1 MQVRVGA
8 DTLPF
13 ALKPNDVVAPAA
25 REPFQD
31 RFFTVTAEPL
41 TVSAPLHS

>member
-1 MQVRVGA
+1 MQATAGVDG
-8 DTLPF
+8 LPL

-31 RFFTVTAEPL
+31 RFFTVTA
-41 TVSAPLHS
+41 SR